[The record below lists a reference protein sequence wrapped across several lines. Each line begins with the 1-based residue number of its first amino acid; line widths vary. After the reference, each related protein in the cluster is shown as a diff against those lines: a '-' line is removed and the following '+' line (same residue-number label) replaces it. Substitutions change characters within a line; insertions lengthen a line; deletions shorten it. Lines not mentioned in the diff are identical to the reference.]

1 MDLMYNYFVLGYNAI
16 NYFEQWY
23 DFDQFQNTNLR
34 VIDNGRQ
41 TVSNKLNPYIIHV
54 NKQNIGCA
62 GGWNLICDIGFKKY
76 GFEKII
82 VGQEDARVSE
92 SIFDGLLEECNPTTL
107 CGTFN
112 NGFTFSTFAIHRD
125 TFEKIGRFDENIV
138 YVGCEDND
146 YQYRCEMNGVTV
158 KSLGISNQ
166 FNCSI
171 ANNDDV
177 KPPETS
183 PANANYVDKKWGN
196 YTYKTAFNGNT
207 VPKYSEWF
215 TKLYGNP
222 DSWPSET
229 EFKSFN
235 NNLG

>member
-34 VIDNGRQ
+34 IIDNGRQ
-41 TVSNKLNPYIIHV
+41 TVSNKLNSYIIHV

-92 SIFDGLLEECNPTTL
+92 SIFDGLLEECNPNTL

>member
-1 MDLMYNYFVLGYNAI
+1 MKTYNYFVLGYNAI

-34 VIDNGRQ
+34 ILDNGRQ

-62 GGWNLICDIGFKKY
+62 GGWNLICDIGFKHY

-82 VGQEDARVSE
+82 VGQEDARISE

-112 NGFTFSTFAIHRD
+112 NGFAFSTFAIHRD

-138 YVGCEDND
+138 YGGCEDND

-177 KPPETS
+177 KPPGTS

-196 YTYKTAFNGNT
+196 YTYKTAFNGDT
-207 VPKYSEWF
+207 VPTYSEWF
-215 TKLYGNP
+215 TKLYGNT
-222 DSWPSET
+222 DEWPSEN
-229 EFKSFN
+229 EYKLFLK
-235 NNLG
+235 